1 MCPTSQGTEP
11 WTTVAGQGAHRG
23 RNRQGDRS
31 MAVVSPDQRVD
42 AGRSALTTV
51 ASLARDWAR
60 RAPHQVAM
68 REKEFGIWQEYTWD
82 RTWNLVVDAAH
93 GLLALG
99 VEPGD
104 RVSIHAE
111 DRPEWV
117 VLDLAAVAVRGI
129 TVGLYPTN

>member
-1 MCPTSQGTEP
+1 MCRMSHPTKVPSYGLEERKAGGRLMALVAPEQRAASGQ
-11 WTTVAGQGAHRG
+11 TTV
-23 RNRQGDRS
+23 
-31 MAVVSPDQRVD
+31 
-42 AGRSALTTV
+42 TTV

-68 REKEFGIWQEYTWD
+68 REKDFGIWQEYTWD
-82 RTWNLVVDAAH
+82 RTWNLVLDAAH

-99 VEPGD
+99 VDPGD
-104 RVSIHAE
+104 RVSIQSE

-129 TVGLYPTN
+129 S